1 MKFLNIKEFGTFIF
15 IIKHKI
21 KEESLRKCS
30 IFLSIK
36 PNSIFNEVSQEK
48 GFICPE
54 YSIIRYQIIRS
65 ISNQLNLD
73 KTTFNE
79 MPIESEYYKTK
90 KAKLFSYYSKVIS
103 LNSLLYKVPKLRDK
117 NMEKELICNSCNRNS
132 IVELCFSVLAL

>member
-1 MKFLNIKEFGTFIF
+1 LSNHLKKEFGTFIF

-90 KAKLFSYYSKVIS
+90 KGKAFMISPYFNPHSKQNYFHIIVKLY
-103 LNSLLYKVPKLRDK
+103 L
-117 NMEKELICNSCNRNS
+117 S
-132 IVELCFSVLAL
+132 IVYFIKYQN